1 MHLVYAPVIK
11 PFIQIFHLILK
22 ARILVDTYLC
32 VSICPCKLSV
42 FALLICS
49 MYSMEI
55 RNLYFEFKVGI
66 SVQEYVHLQ
75 SKVSKT
81 RRHSEI

>member
-1 MHLVYAPVIK
+1 MHLRHTPVIK
-11 PFIQIFHLILK
+11 IFIQIFHLILK

-42 FALLICS
+42 FTLLICS

-55 RNLYFEFKVGI
+55 INLNF
-66 SVQEYVHLQ
+66 
-75 SKVSKT
+75 
-81 RRHSEI
+81 